1 MIPSLDNDGYLYD
14 EAEGIRRS
22 NHVKNGKLRSVLDSR
37 MTSVHEMLMEAVRLS
52 ADKYFL
58 GSHASPSEPYSWLT
72 FRGVYE
78 RVCEFA
84 SGLLGVCSV
93 KANGTSFLGIY
104 GRNTQ
109 DWVISEL
116 ACCCY
121 NFVAVPLYD
130 TLGLEALRHICT
142 HAELSV
148 CICVTVDRARNLLQ
162 LQLPLLKHIILIS
175 PEEID
180 ALRADAGPAI
190 QVHSFDDILNYG
202 KEHRQPPSPSEPDEK
217 VLVCY
222 TSGTTGLPKGVIVT
236 NKMLIATVTGCMIHS
251 DLRLFTSQDVHL
263 SYLPL
268 AHIFEQFATMLVLS
282 GRGRIGFYAGDLTQ
296 LQQDAFMLQPTL
308 FIAVPRVLARIK
320 QKVYRQVSGS
330 KFKLSLLNTAINRK
344 LKEVDR
350 RIYHHNTIWDQLV
363 FSKIRKSFGSRIRIV
378 ITAGAPISADLLQFT
393 RAAFCCPV
401 LEGYGSTETCGA
413 ITSSMFGDLGGGHVG
428 PPMPNC
434 EIKLCNIEELDLVSS
449 RDNRGEICCR
459 GAVCTPG
466 YYKNEELT
474 KTLIDEDGWLHT
486 GDVGTWLEN
495 NRLKIVD
502 RRKHIFKLSQGEYV
516 APEKIEHIYAQSPYV
531 HQIFVDGDALRSYPV
546 AIVVPE
552 GEALARAL
560 QDAESRGE
568 TLTPVAS
575 ASGTAD
581 CNNNVAPSLT
591 KRDSTHWSI
600 RKNKTQ
606 NTTAPSGDSGTPGQ
620 SLPAQSEV
628 FRLQNRDVTLAEL
641 CLYPEATKIILN
653 DLHQLGR
660 AANLKGFEQVR
671 ALFLIHESFS
681 VENRLLTPIMKCAR
695 HAIRQRYQN
704 ELQKLFTS
712 GELD

>member
-1 MIPSLDNDGYLYD
+1 MWNAQTTGQEVFQLANTVAQEVIKRIGFAGAGEHSNN
-14 EAEGIRRS
+14 EGLT
-22 NHVKNGKLRSVLDSR
+22 NNW
-37 MTSVHEMLMEAVRLS
+37 MT
-52 ADKYFL
+52 
-58 GSHASPSEPYSWLT
+58 
-72 FRGVYE
+72 
-78 RVCEFA
+78 
-84 SGLLGVCSV
+84 
-93 KANGTSFLGIY
+93 
-104 GRNTQ
+104 NT
-109 DWVISEL
+109 
-116 ACCCY
+116 
-121 NFVAVPLYD
+121 P
-130 TLGLEALRHICT
+130 
-142 HAELSV
+142 ELSV
-148 CICVTVDRARNLLQ
+148 CVCVTVDRARNLLQ
-162 LQLPLLKHIILIS
+162 LQLPLLKHIILIF
-175 PEEID
+175 PDEID
-180 ALRADAGPAI
+180 ALRAEAGPAV

-236 NKMLIATVTGCMIHS
+236 NKMLVATVTGCMVHS
-251 DLRLFTSQDVHL
+251 DLCLFTSEDVHL

-282 GRGRIGFYAGDLTQ
+282 GRGRIGFFAGDLTQ
-296 LQQDAFMLQPTL
+296 LQQDAFILQPTL

-413 ITSSMFGDLGGGHVG
+413 ITSSMCGDLGGGHVG

-434 EIKLCNIEELDLVSS
+434 EIKLCDIPELDLVAS

-474 KTLIDEDGWLHT
+474 KALIDEGGWLHT

-516 APEKIEHIYAQSPYV
+516 APEKIEHIYAQSQYV
-531 HQIFVDGDALRSYPV
+531 QQVFVDGDALRSYPV

-552 GEALARAL
+552 GEALAHSL
-560 QDAESRGE
+560 QGVIVESRGDV
-568 TLTPVAS
+568 LTPVTS
-575 ASGTAD
+575 ASGSPAD
-581 CNNNVAPSLT
+581 GGGGS
-591 KRDSTHWSI
+591 
-600 RKNKTQ
+600 
-606 NTTAPSGDSGTPGQ
+606 TTAPSPSKRDNKRGTSKKDRIQTNSPPSRENGTPGQ
-620 SLPAQSEV
+620 SLLAQSEV
-628 FRLQNRDVTLAEL
+628 FHLQNREVTLADL
-641 CLYPEATKIILN
+641 CLHPEATKIILN

-660 AANLKGFEQVR
+660 AAGLKGFEQVR
-671 ALFLIHESFS
+671 AIFLLHEPFS
-681 VENRLLTPIMKCAR
+681 VENHLLTPTMKCAR
-695 HAIRQRYQN
+695 HVIRQRYQN
-704 ELQKLFTS
+704 ELQKLFVS